1 MRTRNSATAN
11 TCINIGLSTTDAYL
25 TSYVPQGQCAEG
37 LVELSERN
45 YPDELMTVDMPYA
58 DQPLPGFQNLGYFHG
73 FGDFDIAF
81 EARDADNNPVE
92 YVRAKGN
99 GADPNS
105 VVYARSTVSQISLDD
120 SCLKPS
126 ESGGV
131 GFTSDCDNEG
141 QNFKY
146 LISLIRGEDST
157 YRASYMRTTEDFAFS
172 PTVLSENF
180 RYFSVVALE
189 NDTVHSKLVITRRGD
204 EDSLSVKAYRYAV
217 PTTTEQST
225 TDTST
230 TTSTTSDETA
240 TTEVTTPISTD
251 APDTTVVTQKSA
263 QELCSD
269 VDGVEVFPGL
279 DSWKDSTKF
288 EITVSNDCTRAIAKG
303 ELQGVQA
310 SHGLTAINKED
321 GRKVWYPS
329 TTNDKQQI
337 LFTGRLYAGTWE
349 FTLHQFIYG
358 EAITESFDSY
368 ATISVNVASDT
379 ANPLTVCTSSDITWD
394 GSVLE
399 LNCSYSQVQPNY
411 IANNNQPSAA
421 VFLPEQQIELQN
433 LTPGW
438 QPVSLSIDQ
447 NGFNSVLN
455 LVLCSTDCTDL
466 PSAVAATVIRNSNA
480 VTISSKSDACSWQ
493 ELPFLGVH
501 YLKKINNNLMVH
513 MPRTVNAFIDLITQA
528 DTTTT
533 LDMSKEVDHLLVF
546 RDVDPDNKDCRKVAN
561 HFNMQWSI
569 IPIPEEVTNSA
580 DTPEP
585 SAAKSPAVIEKIEFS
600 RVNSV
605 GAPVVIS
612 SEQSVIE
619 IPSFALPDSVFSSEE
634 NPVVVSVRSGGSTW
648 TPVSKSIATLIAIAD
663 GATNVEVKYSFADGS
678 EAIVTKPIQN
688 AAEYEQ
694 KVAESSSSSSNTLL
708 FVLLGLGF
716 LVVAGG
722 ATVILRR
729 KN

>member
-1 MRTRNSATAN
+1 
-11 TCINIGLSTTDAYL
+11 
-25 TSYVPQGQCAEG
+25 
-37 LVELSERN
+37 
-45 YPDELMTVDMPYA
+45 MPYA

-120 SCLKPS
+120 SCVKPS

-131 GFTSDCDNEG
+131 GFTSDCDNDG

-157 YRASYMRTTEDFAFS
+157 YRATYGRTTQDFAFS
-172 PTVLSENF
+172 PTVLTENF

-189 NDTVHSKLVITRRGD
+189 DDTIHSKLVITRRGD
-204 EDSLSVKAYRYAV
+204 EDSLNVKAYRYAV
-217 PTTTEQST
+217 PTTTDQSST
-225 TDTST
+225 ETST
-230 TTSTTSDETA
+230 TTSIVPDETA
-240 TTEVTTPISTD
+240 TTEVTTPTTD
-251 APDTTVVTQKSA
+251 TPDTTVVSQKSIK
-263 QELCSD
+263 ELCGD
-269 VDGVEVFPGL
+269 IDGVEVFPGL

-288 EITVSNDCTRAIAKG
+288 EITVANDCTRAIANG
-303 ELQGVQA
+303 ELQGGGV
-310 SHGLTAINKED
+310 SHSLTAINKDD
-321 GRKVWYPS
+321 GRKMWYPP
-329 TTNDKQQI
+329 TTNDRQQTF
-337 LFTGRLYAGTWE
+337 FTGRLYAGTWE
-349 FTLHQFIYG
+349 LTVRQFVYG
-358 EAITESFDSY
+358 GGTVENLDSY
-368 ATISVNVASDT
+368 ATISVSVANDT
-379 ANPLTVCTSSDITWD
+379 ANPLTLCTSSDISWD
-394 GSVLE
+394 GTALE
-399 LNCSYSQVQPNY
+399 LNCSYSQVQPVY

-433 LTPGW
+433 LRSGW

-455 LVLCSTDCTDL
+455 LVLCSTDCTEL
-466 PSAVAATVIRNSNA
+466 PSAVAATVIRNSDA
-480 VTISSKSDACSWQ
+480 VTISSQSDACSWQ

-513 MPRTVNAFIDLITQA
+513 MPRTVNAFIDLIAQA

-533 LDMSKEVDHLLVF
+533 LDVSKDVDHLLVF
-546 RDVDPDNKDCRKVAN
+546 RDVDPDKRDCQNVTN
-561 HFNMQWSI
+561 LDNMQWAI
-569 IPIPEEVTNSA
+569 IPIPEEVTNST

-585 SAAKSPAVIEKIEFS
+585 SAAKAPAVIENLEFS

-619 IPSFALPDSVFSSEE
+619 IPPFALPDSVFSSEK
-634 NPVVVSVRSGGSTW
+634 NPVLMSVRSGGSTW
-648 TPVSKSIATLIAIAD
+648 TPVSKSISTLIAIAED
-663 GATNVEVKYSFADGS
+663 ATNVEVKYSFADGS
-678 EAIVTKPIQN
+678 EAVVTKPIQN

-708 FVLLGLGF
+708 YVLLGLGV

-722 ATVILRR
+722 ATVVLRR